1 MIVLSSPRAAV
12 IGIWMLT
19 QCGFHPVR
27 TALVGL
33 SGAATGLLPFAPIVR
48 TDSHPPAFHLLPW
61 LAVTGLAIWTR
72 SRLPSR
78 SFAPP

>member
-48 TDSHPPAFHLLPW
+48 TDSPSTCLSSPPVVGGHGAGHLDSFSV
-61 LAVTGLAIWTR
+61 AVA
-72 SRLPSR
+72 
-78 SFAPP
+78 